1 LRENPRWGYLRI
13 VGESNKLGVS
23 VSKSSVAIVLRR
35 HGLPPSPRTLLVRDR
50 DSKFTSSFDA
60 VFASIGIEAIETP
73 VRSPRANAYAERFVP
88 TVREDCLDHHL
99 ISGRRNSSQSSP
111 SRSVITIVLDPIA
124 DSSLIRRSPE

>member
-35 HGLPPSPRTLLVRDR
+35 HGLPPSPRRFLVRDR

-60 VFASIGIEAIETP
+60 VLASIGIEAIETP
-73 VRSPRANAYAERFVP
+73 VRSARANAYAERFVP

-99 ISGRRNSSQSSP
+99 ILGRRNSSQSSP
-111 SRSVITIVLDPIA
+111 STSVITIVLDPIA
-124 DSSLIRRSPE
+124 DSGLIRRSPE